1 MLVLRVN
8 FKGFTL
14 IELMIV
20 MAVTAMLISFVGPFA
35 IKNYE
40 RVQIKEEQLA
50 LVNWVDAQSYR
61 SFALGRKGVFNFS
74 HNDVTFVL
82 ESKVDDTQPFSDEI
96 QIQIPSYKKSF
107 KYLAFQPQQ
116 LKVNAFG
123 FLINSS
129 IAIEVSGKVQTL
141 TLFKEASEE

>member
-61 SFALGRKGVFNFS
+61 SFALGRKGIFNFS
-74 HNDVTFVL
+74 RNDVTFVL
-82 ESKVDDTQPFSDEI
+82 ESKVDDTLPLADE
-96 QIQIPSYKKSF
+96 IQIPSYKKSF